1 MRVCVFVCLC
11 ACVCVRRMGD
21 SGGKRECE
29 LQSTEQREGG
39 SSVEAQLAESV
50 AGQISWQSV

>member
-1 MRVCVFVCLC
+1 MCVE
-11 ACVCVRRMGD
+11 D
-21 SGGKRECE
+21 DE
-29 LQSTEQREGG
+29 LQYTEQERKSKG